1 VKTFVVGLFSANCYV
16 VSCKETLSSVIIDP
30 GFGSKLEAEEVFSYI
45 VNNGLKV
52 ELIVCTHGHP
62 DHTSG
67 NELVKRRFEVPIC
80 IHENDAYML
89 GESGRA
95 TAKFFGYNEV
105 SPPAESLLQDGD
117 LVEIGNEFLKVL
129 FTPGHSPG
137 SITLLSERVL
147 FSGDTLF
154 AGSIGRTDFPG
165 SSNSQMLDSLKKL
178 IRLPSLSLV
187 YPGHGSETT
196 MEVER
201 QSNPFLSDL

>member
-1 VKTFVVGLFSANCYV
+1 VGMFSTNCYV
-16 VSCKETLSSVIIDP
+16 VSCTETLSSVIIDP
-30 GFGSKLEAEEVFSYI
+30 GFESKIEAEKVFSYI
-45 VNNGLKV
+45 ASNSLKMK
-52 ELIVCTHGHP
+52 LIVCTHGHP
-62 DHTSG
+62 DHNSG
-67 NELVKRRFEVPIC
+67 NELVKDRFQVPIC

-95 TAKFFGYNEV
+95 IAKYFGYNAV
-105 SPPAESLLQDGD
+105 SPSPDRLFHEGD
-117 LVEIGNEFLKVL
+117 CVEVGDEFLRVL
-129 FTPGHSPG
+129 HTPGHSPG